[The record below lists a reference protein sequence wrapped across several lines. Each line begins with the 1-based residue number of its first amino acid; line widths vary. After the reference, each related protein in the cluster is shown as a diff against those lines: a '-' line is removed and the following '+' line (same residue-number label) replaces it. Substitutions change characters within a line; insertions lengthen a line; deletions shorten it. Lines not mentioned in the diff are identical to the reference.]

1 MGSFPETYS
10 DPKNAYNYPA
20 SRGYSLAW
28 LLALTKPFALL
39 VCRVVRFLQQRSDSI
54 NREAMQSKCVDF
66 YEKLCFFEL
75 ERTMLL
81 TVSIVSPSLT
91 SLLKYIF

>member
-20 SRGYSLAW
+20 SRGSSLVW
-28 LLALTKPFALL
+28 LLALTKPFASL
-39 VCRVVRFLQQRSDSI
+39 VSRVVGFLQQRSDSI

-66 YEKLCFFEL
+66 YEKVRFCEL

-81 TVSIVSPSLT
+81 TVSIVFPS
-91 SLLKYIF
+91 